1 MDNNRIE
8 KVIEF
13 DKIKELWMEFAMTDT
28 AKEKIR
34 NMVPY
39 LSESELEAALRET
52 SESRRMMEICGNP
65 PVVSLNGTTQW
76 KGRLYRRICEMEFS
90 IFSDLYG

>member
-1 MDNNRIE
+1 MDNNGIE

-52 SESRRMMEICGNP
+52 SESRRMMEIFGNP
-65 PVVSLNGTTQW
+65 PVVSLNGITQW
-76 KGRLYRRICEMEFS
+76 KGRLYEDM
-90 IFSDLYG
+90 

>member
-76 KGRLYRRICEMEFS
+76 KGRLYEDM
-90 IFSDLYG
+90 

>member
-13 DKIKELWMEFAMTDT
+13 DKIKELWMEFAMTDI

-65 PVVSLNGTTQW
+65 PVVSLNGITQW
-76 KGRLYRRICEMEFS
+76 KGRLYRICEMEFS